1 MSIGVVC
8 DCHNTLVNSNEAW
21 IKAFVDYIG
30 EEKYEEVELYLYG
43 KMKRRDLAKKYLLDF
58 NLVEKTAES
67 YVTRKQQTIE
77 FLLILKKMGIKL
89 FVVSN
94 APRRR
99 VVKDLQTANIDYM
112 FENIYTEEDGGKR
125 NKDIFEEILNRNQ
138 LDYLLFIGN
147 EEFDDNI
154 LHPKV
159 LSVALTSF
167 LMTRYD
173 VVKGYNFNSK
183 GILLK

>member
-1 MSIGVVC
+1 MNIGVVC

-21 IKAFVDYIG
+21 IKAFMDFLG
-30 EEKYEEVELYLYG
+30 KEKHEEIELCLYG
-43 KMKRRDLAKKYLLDF
+43 KIKRRDLAQKYLLDF
-58 NLVEKTAES
+58 NLVERTAEA
-67 YVTRKQQTIE
+67 YVTRKQQTID
-77 FLLILKKMGIKL
+77 FLLVLKNMGIKL

-112 FENIYTEEDGGKR
+112 FDSIYTEENGGKK
-125 NKDIFEEILNRNQ
+125 NIDIFEEILTRNQ

-167 LMTRYD
+167 LMTRFG
-173 VVKGYNFNSK
+173 VVKGYNFDSS
-183 GILLK
+183 GVLLK